1 MTSHRCAIENS
12 FIMHRRISDYAYLN
26 KLFINKPLGATITAG
41 AVAGAAGAIASQ
53 AVAIGIGLQDDFK
66 WKGIALA
73 AIGGAIGGGLSEF
86 NAFGSAGNLRIA
98 QAAIVAVS
106 GRRSQIPLRP
116 SLRCCVS
123 ALPAMRRCILR
134 LTRIVETR

>member
-1 MTSHRCAIENS
+1 MGQILVLIVAIVVTVLTYGAATAALGTS
-12 FIMHRRISDYAYLN
+12 
-26 KLFINKPLGATITAG
+26 LGATITAG